1 MNNYKVLFSL
11 RVLKSILNIFVE
23 SFLVLYF
30 LDLSA
35 SNILPFGIYKMVSVT
50 TIFFTIFSLRNLAK
64 SKYRVNLLKIG
75 IGLEFIYF
83 LTILLWRE
91 KIVDYMYFL
100 GILYGL
106 EEGFYFSVYN
116 IFESDGIKNEE
127 RAKFNGMYTAV
138 KSILAIVF
146 PILMGTYIFTS
157 GFLNSL
163 MVVLAIVV
171 IKIILSFQYKDNN
184 VPTQPKT
191 NFAEYSKIVKQNRI
205 IRQFYKLKFY
215 GGLTYSE
222 GAFSS
227 IVTIYMIK
235 VFSNSFSLGIFTS
248 IFSMI
253 TCLLGIVFAKV
264 MKASNYSRNLKIT
277 TTFTVFSLFMMI
289 ANCNSFTVILFN
301 FFQTISKN
309 LTQLI
314 NANNQFNLSNLDV
327 LKKKYKAE
335 YFIGMETFI
344 FVGRVVSQSLFI
356 LIAFME
362 NSNIMIIIFSMFLI
376 LYELNSAEFNDEI
389 QKTKRESFKFG
400 KLANLK
406 IGEGEYE

>member
-35 SNILPFGIYKMVSVT
+35 NNILPFGIYKLVSVT

-106 EEGFYFSVYN
+106 EEGFYFSIYN

-146 PILMGTYIFTS
+146 PILIGTYIFTS
-157 GFLNSL
+157 GFLNAL

-184 VPTQPKT
+184 VPTQ
-191 NFAEYSKIVKQNRI
+191 N
-205 IRQFYKLKFY
+205 KFC
-215 GGLTYSE
+215 
-222 GAFSS
+222 S
-227 IVTIYMIK
+227 I
-235 VFSNSFSLGIFTS
+235 
-248 IFSMI
+248 
-253 TCLLGIVFAKV
+253 
-264 MKASNYSRNLKIT
+264 
-277 TTFTVFSLFMMI
+277 
-289 ANCNSFTVILFN
+289 
-301 FFQTISKN
+301 
-309 LTQLI
+309 
-314 NANNQFNLSNLDV
+314 
-327 LKKKYKAE
+327 
-335 YFIGMETFI
+335 
-344 FVGRVVSQSLFI
+344 
-356 LIAFME
+356 
-362 NSNIMIIIFSMFLI
+362 
-376 LYELNSAEFNDEI
+376 
-389 QKTKRESFKFG
+389 
-400 KLANLK
+400 
-406 IGEGEYE
+406 

>member
-11 RVLKSILNIFVE
+11 RVLKSMLNIFVE

-35 SNILPFGIYKMVSVT
+35 SNILPFGIYKLVSVT
-50 TIFFTIFSLRNLAK
+50 TIFFTIFSLRNLSK

-227 IVTIYMIK
+227 IVTIYIIK
-235 VFSNSFSLGIFTS
+235 IFSNSLSLGICTS
-248 IFSMI
+248 LFSII
-253 TCLLGIVFAKV
+253 TILLGLIFAKF
-264 MKASNYSRNLKIT
+264 MKPENYSRNIKIV
-277 TTFTVFSLFMMI
+277 TTFTVLSLFAMI
-289 ANCNSFTVILFN
+289 TNCNIYTVVIFN
-301 FFQTISKN
+301 FCQTISKK
-309 LTQLI
+309 LTELI
-314 NANNQFNLSNLDV
+314 NSTNEFNLANV
-327 LKKKYKAE
+327 AEVKKEYKVE
-335 YFIGMETFI
+335 YFVGMELFLFI
-344 FVGRVVSQSLFI
+344 GRVISQSLFI
-356 LIAFME
+356 LK
-362 NSNIMIIIFSMFLI
+362 L
-376 LYELNSAEFNDEI
+376 LWKI
-389 QKTKRESFKFG
+389 QIS
-400 KLANLK
+400 
-406 IGEGEYE
+406 